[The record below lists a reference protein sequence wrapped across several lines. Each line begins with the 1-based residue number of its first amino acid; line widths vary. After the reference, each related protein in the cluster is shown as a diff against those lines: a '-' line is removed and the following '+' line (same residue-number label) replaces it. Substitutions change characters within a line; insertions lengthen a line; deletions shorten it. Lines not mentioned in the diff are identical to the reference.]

1 MSRTKSLTGGDPLWA
16 TAISKMD
23 PGVAGIVRELWGLI
37 QRSPSLAPYLW
48 MGSGWRT
55 GSTEHSS
62 GRAIDII
69 ATENTM
75 QAPTE
80 EERAAAMAMIDWLIE
95 HGDELKIQWILFSRD
110 GKPRTESYNMDR
122 GSWNQLADR
131 GSISANHVDH
141 FHIYFKEGATWPA
154 ALDGAVVGESVVID
168 DPTPPETAGDGAPAD
183 ERDPIIRLIERTSER
198 LASLERRVSEFERK
212 VEAAAGNLDDDLDQ
226 VEAFLNAVRKAAAVL
241 LEEA

>member
-1 MSRTKSLTGGDPLWA
+1 MSRTKSLAGGDPLWA

-23 PGVAGIVRELWGLI
+23 PGVAGIVRNLWDLI

-48 MGSGWRT
+48 MGSGYRT

-69 ATENTM
+69 ATEGTM

-80 EERAAAMAMIDWLIE
+80 EERTAAMALIDWLIA
-95 HGDELKIQWILFSRD
+95 HGDALKIQWILFSRD
-110 GKPRTESYNMDR
+110 GQPRTESYNMDR

-141 FHIYFKEGATWPA
+141 FHVYFKEGATWPA
-154 ALDGAVVGESVVID
+154 SLDSAIVGE
-168 DPTPPETAGDGAPAD
+168 PATELAGDGEPAP
-183 ERDPIIRLIERTSER
+183 ERDPIIRLIEQTDAR
-198 LASLERRVSEFERK
+198 LASLEARMTAFEQK

-226 VEAFLNAVRKAAAVL
+226 VEALINAVRKVAAHFV
-241 LEEA
+241 EEA